1 MSSNFIPTSFAIL
14 SLMIV
19 CMYYSLTLLRC
30 CSDDLKNFV
39 MTRQWREVHK
49 FPHLSFLTKD
59 QLDDVFMSFPSQSLS
74 LSLALLFLLCDWHFS
89 QLLGKDKQVVTLSL
103 SLRVLVQL
111 SALTHP
117 IITEIFRRTL
127 RSGGQSVK
135 NVSNGEEEVS
145 GAIFTAANE

>member
-30 CSDDLKNFV
+30 RSDDLKNFV

-49 FPHLSFLTKD
+49 FPHLSSFLTKD
-59 QLDDVFMSFPSQSLS
+59 QLDDVFMSFPSLTSPPFPPLRLAFLSASWERQASRNSLS
-74 LSLALLFLLCDWHFS
+74 HSPSFSATPLSHSSDHHRNFPEDF
-89 QLLGKDKQVVTLSL
+89 
-103 SLRVLVQL
+103 
-111 SALTHP
+111 
-117 IITEIFRRTL
+117 EERRTISQECVERRRRR
-127 RSGGQSVK
+127 RSL
-135 NVSNGEEEVS
+135 